1 MTLSGELRRSQ
12 QGGDVSPRRTVLLLS
27 GVSKSFGPVR
37 ALIDVSVECR
47 AGEVHAVVGENGSGK
62 STLFGVASGVL
73 KPDKG
78 VVEIGGRPL
87 HTGHASEA
95 LDLGLAMA
103 YQTYS
108 LVPELSV
115 AHNLLLSVRPEHRPR
130 RFSDAVAWAGDELAR
145 LDMEL
150 DAGAVVADLPLAQ
163 RQLLEVVKALVNR
176 PGVLLLDEPT
186 TALGPGEVAQLHDLV
201 LAQVSRGVGVMYVSH
216 RLPEVLEIADRV
228 TVLRDGQ
235 PQGTFDVAE
244 ADEDRIVSLMIGQP
258 ITLAFPD
265 RGAAHSDAPPLLR
278 AEGMRGERFGPV
290 DLTVDAGEIVGL
302 AGAEGNG
309 QDRIIRALAGVE
321 PAHDGRVHLDG
332 QSYRWAGPAA
342 ALAQGIV
349 LLSGERL
356 RESLFPVLGVRVN
369 ATVQVLRRFSRLGWL
384 RRRRETQ
391 AVSEVTERLKTR
403 TPSVDHPVR
412 FLSGGNQQK
421 VVLSRPF
428 LRPVRVLLA
437 QEPTQGVDV
446 GSRFDIYDGL
456 RQQVAAG
463 VGMVVQSSDP
473 LELAGLCDRVVVVSR
488 GRIVDELRDGD
499 LSADRITAAIVRA
512 QGPTEGQ
519 RVRPEPPEFSPATSR
534 PASTMRRAG
543 PALGLA
549 LLMVLIGAYTTVR
562 SDAFLTE
569 FNLNS
574 LLLLAVPLA
583 LVAMGQLNALL
594 IGDFDIS
601 VGATAGLVVVTASFL
616 LVEPSW
622 WWITLGLVA
631 LIGISLAVGL
641 FNSVLTHLLSIPSIV
656 ATIATLSVLQGI
668 ALMLRPTPD
677 GLIDSGFMSYAT
689 AGIGFVPYA
698 FIGVVVLALVLDR
711 WLYRTRD
718 GLVTR
723 AVGFDET
730 AAHRVGVSAGT
741 RTARAFVAS
750 ALLAGIGGLFLAA
763 QVGIGDARLGGSL
776 TLPSLAAAVLGGAAL
791 SGGRGSFIGA
801 VNGALFLTLI
811 LNVLPFLGWTNA
823 WGDIARGAVTL
834 LALLLFQRNEVWTHL
849 ARLRARGHPA
859 PRPAEALTGRTDHR

>member
-1 MTLSGELRRSQ
+1 MTLSGELHKSPQ
-12 QGGDVSPRRTVLLLS
+12 EGDVARQRTVLSLG

-37 ALIDVSVECR
+37 ALAGVSVDCR

-73 KPDKG
+73 KPDAG
-78 VVEIGGRPL
+78 VVEIDGRPL

-95 LDLGLAMA
+95 LQLGLAMA

-115 AHNLLLSVRPEHRPR
+115 AHNLLLSVRPEYRPR
-130 RFSDAVAWAGDELAR
+130 RVRDAVAWAEEELSR
-145 LDMEL
+145 LGMDLQPAALVAEL
-150 DAGAVVADLPLAQ
+150 SLPQ

-176 PGVLLLDEPT
+176 PRVLLLDEPT
-186 TALGPGEVAQLHDLV
+186 TALGPGEVEQLHDLV
-201 LAQVSRGVGVMYVSH
+201 GTQVSAGVGVMYVSH
-216 RLPEVLEIADRV
+216 RLPEVLAIADRV
-228 TVLRDGQ
+228 TVLRDGES
-235 PQGTFDVAE
+235 QGTFDATE

-258 ITLAFPD
+258 VTLAFPD
-265 RGAAHSDAPPLLR
+265 RSAAGSDAPGLLR
-278 AEGMRGERFGPV
+278 VEGMRGERFGPV
-290 DLTVDAGEIVGL
+290 DLRVDGGEIVGL

-321 PAHDGRVHLDG
+321 PAEEGRVHLDG
-332 QSYRWAGPAA
+332 RACRWQTPAA
-342 ALAQGIV
+342 ALARGVV

-384 RRRRETQ
+384 RRRRETR
-391 AVSEVTERLKTR
+391 AVSDVTERLQTR
-403 TPSVDHPVR
+403 TPSIDHPVR

-446 GSRFDIYDGL
+446 GSRFEIYDAL
-456 RQQVAAG
+456 RQQAASG

-499 LSADRITAAIVRA
+499 LTADRITAAIVRA
-512 QGPTEGQ
+512 Q
-519 RVRPEPPEFSPATSR
+519 SPAEGDRAHAVSQATS
-534 PASTMRRAG
+534 PASSPQASAMRRAG

-549 LLMVLIGAYTTVR
+549 LLMLLIGAYTTLR

-594 IGDFDIS
+594 IGGFDLS
-601 VGATAGLVVVTASFL
+601 VGAIAGLVVVTGSFV

-622 WWITLGLVA
+622 WWIALGLLA
-631 LIGISLAVGL
+631 LLGISLAVGV
-641 FNSVLTHLLSIPSIV
+641 FNTVLTHLLSIPSIV
-656 ATIATLSVLQGI
+656 ATIATLSVLQGV

-730 AAHRVGVSAGT
+730 AAHRVGVSAGV

-750 ALLAGIGGLFLAA
+750 AVLAGVGGLFLAA

-791 SGGRGSFIGA
+791 SGGRGSFTGA

-811 LNVLPFLGWTNA
+811 VNVLPFLGWSNA
-823 WGDIARGAVTL
+823 WGDIARGSVTL
-834 LALLLFQRNEVWTHL
+834 LALLVFQRNEVWTYV
-849 ARLRARGHPA
+849 ARLRAHP
-859 PRPAEALTGRTDHR
+859 RLALRHGSPQHRS

>member
-1 MTLSGELRRSQ
+1 MTLSGELRQ
-12 QGGDVSPRRTVLLLS
+12 SPHAGQASAQRTVLSLG

-37 ALIDVSVECR
+37 ALADVSVECR

-62 STLFGVASGVL
+62 STLFGIASGVL
-73 KPDKG
+73 KPDHG
-78 VVEIGGRPL
+78 FVEIDGRPL

-95 LDLGLAMA
+95 LGLGLAMA

-115 AHNLLLSVRPEHRPR
+115 AHNLLLSVRPEYRPPR
-130 RFSDAVAWAGDELAR
+130 LRDAVAWAGDELTR
-145 LDMEL
+145 LGMDL
-150 DAGAVVADLPLAQ
+150 DPVAVVADLPLAQ

-176 PGVLLLDEPT
+176 PRVLLLDEPT
-186 TALGPGEVAQLHDLV
+186 TALGPGEVEQLHDLV
-201 LAQVSRGVGVMYVSH
+201 VTQVAGGVGVMYVSH
-216 RLPEVLEIADRV
+216 RLPEVLGIADRV
-228 TVLRDGQ
+228 TVLRDGES
-235 PQGTFDVAE
+235 QGTFDATE

-265 RGAAHSDAPPLLR
+265 RGAAGAGTHGVLHV
-278 AEGMRGERFGPV
+278 EGMRGERFGPV
-290 DLTVDAGEIVGL
+290 DLTVDGGEIVGL

-321 PAHDGRVHLDG
+321 PIEEGQVHLDG
-332 QSYRWAGPAA
+332 EPCRWQSPAA
-342 ALAQGIV
+342 ALARGVV

-384 RRRRETQ
+384 RRRRETR
-391 AVSEVTERLKTR
+391 AVSDVTERLQTR
-403 TPSVDHPVR
+403 TPSIDHPVR

-446 GSRFDIYDGL
+446 GSRFEIYDAL
-456 RQQVAAG
+456 RQQTAGG

-499 LSADRITAAIVRA
+499 LTADRITAAIVRA
-512 QGPTEGQ
+512 QAPAEGEAAQ
-519 RVRPEPPEFSPATSR
+519 PVARTTSSASSPQ
-534 PASTMRRAG
+534 ASAMRRAG

-549 LLMVLIGAYTTVR
+549 LLMLLIGAYTTLR

-594 IGDFDIS
+594 IGGFDLS
-601 VGATAGLVVVTASFL
+601 VGAIAGLVVVTGSFV

-622 WWITLGLVA
+622 WWITLGLIA
-631 LIGISLAVGL
+631 LLGISLAVGV
-641 FNSVLTHLLSIPSIV
+641 FNTVLTHLLSIPSIV
-656 ATIATLSVLQGI
+656 ATIATLSVLQGV

-730 AAHRVGVSAGT
+730 AAHRAGVSAGI

-750 ALLAGIGGLFLAA
+750 ALLAGVGGLFLAA
-763 QVGIGDARLGGSL
+763 QVGIGDARLGTSL

-811 LNVLPFLGWTNA
+811 VNVLPFLGWSNA

-834 LALLLFQRNEVWTHL
+834 LALVVFQRNEVWTHV
-849 ARLRARGHPA
+849 ARLRARA
-859 PRPAEALTGRTDHR
+859 TGP